1 MSEAG
6 SEPSLFESPSTDS
19 VRSMVQS
26 LALLSIEG
34 ASVAL
39 AGWALRAG
47 PLMTNH
53 VMSNALPRSMR
64 MTTLL
69 DLAIGAVLGM
79 CLGGLLAVYRRAG
92 PDVVW
97 RLSRRLSP
105 LSLVCLLPPLWDYRL
120 WKQRE
125 LTFLLLVALLLI
137 AAQRLFSFAF
147 AGPPVFPQLGRPA
160 WASRVA
166 KSLASARA
174 LPLLIV
180 IAGSI
185 GYAVFFSYFTIRNHY
200 RLGTAAMDLGIED
213 NLLWN
218 AMHWGPLFKASPLN
232 GPEATH
238 AGFHQTYF
246 AFVLV
251 WAYRLSP
258 RPETLLILQAILMG
272 AAAIPLYFVAR
283 RKLGPWTSCLMG
295 LAYLFY
301 PPLHGAALYDFHYLP
316 LAVVFLWSTLSF
328 MESGRY
334 VWAAIAVLF
343 TLSVR
348 EDISALLVIIGGY
361 LVLTGERPLG
371 GLIVSI
377 VGAAYF
383 VIIKFVVMPR
393 FLGGTEA
400 FIHQYILL
408 VPKGEGGFGGV
419 LKTVLANPAFT
430 METLLERDKLIYA
443 LKIATPFA
451 FLPWRRPIGWLC
463 TVPGFFFTLLETK
476 YPPLIQTS
484 FQYTTYWTTFLFIA
498 VIANLHW
505 LDRQQVVDPVRSRFW
520 RAERS
525 AWLVAFVLGIGIT
538 TRQFGALLQQ
548 QTVIGGFGPYRFD
561 LTEADRQRHDRLYK
575 LIAQVPPDAKIV
587 SSELIVPHV
596 SSRKNSYTMRTG
608 VFDAEY
614 MLAWLPA
621 RGDEA
626 RFIVDAIK
634 SGTFGVVDEKGE
646 FMLARRGYSTEKNAA
661 VVTRYH
667 W

>member
-1 MSEAG
+1 MNEVRSEHVIV
-6 SEPSLFESPSTDS
+6 EPLSAES
-19 VRSMVQS
+19 VRAIVLS
-26 LALLSIEG
+26 LALLAIEG

-39 AGWALRAG
+39 AGWTVRAG
-47 PLMTNH
+47 PLVATH
-53 VMSNALPRSMR
+53 VMSNGLPRSVR
-64 MTTLL
+64 MTTLI
-69 DLAIGAVLGM
+69 DVAIGAALGM
-79 CLGGLLAVYRRAG
+79 CIGGLLIVYRRAG

-97 RLSRRLSP
+97 RLSRRVSP
-105 LSLVCLLPPLWDYRL
+105 LALLCFLPPLWDYRL

-147 AGPPVFPQLGRPA
+147 ASPPLFQHVRCPG
-160 WASRVA
+160 WASRFGRSVA
-166 KSLASARA
+166 GTRA
-174 LPLLIV
+174 LPVLIV

-218 AMHWGPLFKASPLN
+218 AMHWGPLFKASPLS
-232 GPEATH
+232 GPTATH

-246 AFVLV
+246 SYVLV

-272 AAAIPLYFVAR
+272 AAAIPLHFVAR
-283 RKLGPWTSCLMG
+283 QKLGAWTSCLMG

-316 LAVVFLWSTLSF
+316 LAVVFLWSTLYF

-348 EDISALLVIIGGY
+348 EDISALLVIIGAY
-361 LVLTGERPLG
+361 LILTGERPLG

-383 VIIKFVVMPR
+383 VVIKFVVMPR

-498 VIANLHW
+498 VISNLHW
-505 LDRQQVVDPVRSRFW
+505 LERRQSLDPGRAQVW

-525 AWLVAFVLGIGIT
+525 AWLVVFVLGIFVMT
-538 TRQFGALLQQ
+538 HQFGALLQQ
-548 QTVIGGFGPYRFD
+548 NTVIGGFGPYRFD

-596 SSRKNSYTMRTG
+596 SSRKDSYTMRTG
-608 VFDAEY
+608 VFDADY

-626 RFIVDAIK
+626 RFITAAIK
-634 SGTFGVVDEKGE
+634 SGTFGVVDQQGE
-646 FMLARRGYSTEKNAA
+646 FLLARRGYSTEKNAA
-661 VVTRYH
+661 LIARYH

>member
-1 MSEAG
+1 MTEFR
-6 SEPSLFESPSTDS
+6 SEPSEIEAPSAES
-19 VRSMVQS
+19 VRSVVQS
-26 LALLSIEG
+26 LALLGIEG

-39 AGWALRAG
+39 AGWSLRAG
-47 PLMTNH
+47 PLLSTH
-53 VMSNALPRSMR
+53 VLSNALPRSAR
-64 MTTLL
+64 MATLL
-69 DLAIGAVLGM
+69 DIGVGAALGM
-79 CLGGLLAVYRRAG
+79 CVGALLLVYRRAG
-92 PDVVW
+92 SEFVR
-97 RLSRRLSP
+97 RLSRRASP
-105 LSLVCLLPPLWDYRL
+105 LALLWLLPPLWEYRV

-125 LTFLLLVALLLI
+125 LAFLLLVALLLI
-137 AAQRLFSFAF
+137 AAQRLFAVAF
-147 AGPPVFPQLGRPA
+147 ESPPVFSNFRWPVR
-160 WASRVA
+160 SSKIRRSVA
-166 KSLASARA
+166 NSRA

-180 IAGSI
+180 IAASM

-218 AMHWGPLFKASPLN
+218 AMHWGPLFKASPLG
-232 GPEATH
+232 GPDSTH

-246 AFVLV
+246 SYVLV
-251 WAYRLSP
+251 WAYRLAP
-258 RPETLLILQAILMG
+258 RPETLLVLQSILMG

-283 RKLGPWTSCLMG
+283 QKLGRWTSCLLG
-295 LAYLFY
+295 LSYLLY
-301 PPLHGAALYDFHYLP
+301 APLHGAALYDFHYLP
-316 LAVVFLWSTLSF
+316 LAVVFLWSTLYF

-334 VWAAIAVLF
+334 VWAAVAVLF

-348 EDISALLVIIGGY
+348 EDISALLVIIGAY

-371 GLIVSI
+371 GLIVSM

-383 VIIKFVVMPR
+383 VVIKFVVMPR

-400 FIHQYILL
+400 FIHQYVLL
-408 VPKGEGGFGGV
+408 VPKSEHGFGGV

-430 METLLERDKLIYA
+430 METLLERDKLVYA
-443 LKIATPFA
+443 LKIAVPFA
-451 FLPWRRPIGWLC
+451 FLPWRRPVGWLC

-505 LDRQQVVDPVRSRFW
+505 LERRQFVEPARAQFW
-520 RAERS
+520 RAARG
-525 AWLVAFVLGIGIT
+525 AWVAAFALGIVVT
-538 TRQFGALLQQ
+538 THQFGAVLQQ
-548 QTVIGGFGPYRFD
+548 NTVIGGFGPYRFD

-608 VFDAEY
+608 IYDAEY
-614 MLAWLPA
+614 MLAWLPP

-626 RFIVDAIK
+626 SFIIDAIK
-634 SGTFGVVDEKGE
+634 SGTFGVVDVQGE
-646 FMLARRGYSTEKNAA
+646 FLLARRGYKTEKNAPLIA
-661 VVTRYH
+661 RYH